1 MQPKASSWGALA
13 ALSAKKKSMMAE
25 KNWPS
30 DKFTLEV
37 ANELFGK
44 IEHEDYTISPKII
57 E

>member
-1 MQPKASSWGALA
+1 MQPNASSWGALA
-13 ALSAKKKSMMAE
+13 TLSAKKKSMMAE
-25 KNWPS
+25 KNQPS

-44 IEHEDYTISPKII
+44 IEHEDYTISPQII